1 MKVINKDD
9 KKEYSSGSSQ
19 SNSNTG
25 SVSNSS
31 SSSSSSSSKPT
42 GTKNGSVFAEDNGS
56 YFHKKKTEAEKGT
69 TGQTIGS
76 LNDILARRNEEEKS
90 ESVIHGMSDAEYEE
104 YREYMLREYG
114 IQLERG
120 YNYGHFQNVAVAMG
134 ESCSQGTRYS
144 AMCKAA
150 QSYDTVLDLVLDAK
164 LSAAIADIFNGDTDP
179 NWERLCSSGN
189 SGRLLKEYGIKI
201 TKCADRQYCV
211 SLVDENGN
219 VIQDADGHLAQVYKN
234 DYLLP
239 DGQAQQNE
247 VQLGAALDAM
257 GFDCWSV
264 LDLSAEE
271 YEMVKELASMKNSEL
286 GTSSGINGGDEL
298 KIRGQVLGTYD
309 KATRTWSKAKKQD
322 NSAWVNGTYT
332 DKVTGKQMSA
342 RKRYSEFLR
351 DRNSGVYGKL
361 AKEQDAKLEKY
372 KDKIDY
378 AKAFKNQGEFE
389 QQLGIVGGSYASVDG
404 ESSAFWGDT
413 PRQYVSL
420 AEFDRLVKEIM
431 EQEQCTKQEAIK
443 IAKKTY
449 RTFRDST
456 AEEVARDVALR
467 IMY

>member
-1 MKVINKDD
+1 MKTINRDD
-9 KKEYSSGSSQ
+9 VKKQ
-19 SNSNTG
+19 NVNTQQDSNSPKNTVG
-25 SVSNSS
+25 SKAGDISDPYKSKNSS
-31 SSSSSSSSKPT
+31 
-42 GTKNGSVFAEDNGS
+42 VFSEQDNGS
-56 YFHKKKTEAEKGT
+56 YFHRKKTEAEKGT
-69 TGQTIGS
+69 TSQTVAS
-76 LNDILARRNEEEKS
+76 LNQILERRNEEEKS

-120 YNYGHFQNVAVAMG
+120 YNYGNFQNVAVAMG

-211 SLVDENGN
+211 SLVDENGK

-264 LDLSAEE
+264 MDLSAEE
-271 YEMVKELASMKNSEL
+271 YAMVKELAGLKNSEL
-286 GTSSGINGGDEL
+286 GQASNIDGGNEL
-298 KIRGQVLGTYD
+298 AIRDQVLGTYD

-322 NSAWVNGTYT
+322 NSAWINGTYT

-342 RKRYSEFLR
+342 RKRYNQFLAER
-351 DRNSGVYGKL
+351 GSYGNKG
-361 AKEQDAKLEKY
+361 KEQDARLEKY

-389 QQLGIVGGSYASVDG
+389 QKLGIVGSSYTSVDG
-404 ESSAFWGDT
+404 ESSLFWGDT
-413 PRQYVSL
+413 TRQYVSL
-420 AEFDRLVKEIM
+420 RDFDRLVKEIM
-431 EQEQCTKQEAIK
+431 EQEQCSKQEATR

-456 AEEVARDVALR
+456 AEEVARDLIIRA
-467 IMY
+467 MY